1 MKAIGIIPARYAS
14 TRFPGKPL
22 ALINGKSLIQRTY
35 ENAKLIKELDT
46 VIVATDDSRIYD
58 HVKGF
63 GADVVMTSPD
73 CLTGT
78 DRINEVLQIEKRF
91 ADVEFVVNIQ
101 GDEPCLDPIV
111 ISKLL
116 ECLENDSSAAAATPI
131 CRIVNQDDAM
141 STSVVKCVKNH
152 LNEALYF
159 SRALIPAGSKKGYQ
173 ANFIYYRHIG
183 IYAYRRKFLEIY
195 ASLKPTPLQLAE
207 DLEQLKILEWGYKIK
222 VAEIEAS
229 AAIEVN
235 HPEDIQKVEHY
246 LLCKQNLSS

>member
-14 TRFPGKPL
+14 SRFPGKPL
-22 ALINGKSLIQRTY
+22 ALISGKSLIQRTY
-35 ENAKLIKELDT
+35 ENAQLIKELDDI
-46 VIVATDDSRIYD
+46 VIATDDSRIYD
-58 HVKGF
+58 HAKDF

-73 CLTGT
+73 CPTGT
-78 DRINEVLQIEKRF
+78 DRIHEVLNKEKRF
-91 ADVEFVVNIQ
+91 SNVDFVVNIQ
-101 GDEPCLDPIV
+101 GDEPCLDPV
-111 ISKLL
+111 VVRKLL
-116 ECLENDSSAAAATPI
+116 EYLENDHVAVAATPI
-131 CRIVNQDDAM
+131 CKIVNQEDAL
-141 STSVVKCVKNH
+141 STSVVKCVKNN

-159 SRALIPAGSKKGYQ
+159 SRALIPAGAKKGYQ
-173 ANFIYYRHIG
+173 TNFIYYRHIG
-183 IYAYRRKFLEIY
+183 IYAYRRKFLDIY
-195 ASLKPTPLQLAE
+195 ASLKSTPLQLAE